1 MTSGGVPTVA
11 LLLMTIPSII
21 VAALYAYTPTVVED
35 RGVTIVKLFT
45 YDATFGIIIMFLGSA
60 GSPSWS

>member
-21 VAALYAYTPTVVED
+21 MAALYAYTPIDAEK
-35 RGVTIVKLFT
+35 GVTIVKLFT
-45 YDATFGIIIMFLGSA
+45 YDATRGHPHHVPRLRR
-60 GSPSWS
+60 SPS